1 MSDKNGSIKEEVVE
15 GSFTLLHKII
25 DKWWIFAIGI
35 VIYLMYIGKLDTS
48 TVDFVVE
55 RFVKLA
61 TAIKGLF

>member
-1 MSDKNGSIKEEVVE
+1 MSEKNGSIKEEVVE
-15 GSFTLLHKII
+15 GSFTLLHKIV
-25 DKWWIFAIGI
+25 DKWWVGAIGV
-35 VIYLMYIGKLDTS
+35 VIYLMYTGKLDTT